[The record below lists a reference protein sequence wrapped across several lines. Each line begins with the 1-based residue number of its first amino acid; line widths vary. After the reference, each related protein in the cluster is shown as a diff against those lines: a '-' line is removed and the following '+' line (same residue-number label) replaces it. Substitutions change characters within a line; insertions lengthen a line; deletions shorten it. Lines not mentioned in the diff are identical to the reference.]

1 VPLEEVRLKRSGM
14 ECRVRVCR
22 EFSGFFKNAFDSGAF
37 GVESGKRHAQD
48 LLSLESNLSC
58 TPYNNQQN
66 TECVVSLRRF
76 YWLRGVKDRF
86 GDKTDLRL
94 SYRIYGCKI
103 DRTKVS
109 VREDP

>member
-1 VPLEEVRLKRSGM
+1 M

-58 TPYNNQQN
+58 TMYNGQQN
-66 TECVVSLRRF
+66 TECVVSVRRRCGF
-76 YWLRGVKDRF
+76 IGYV
-86 GDKTDLRL
+86 
-94 SYRIYGCKI
+94 C
-103 DRTKVS
+103 
-109 VREDP
+109 